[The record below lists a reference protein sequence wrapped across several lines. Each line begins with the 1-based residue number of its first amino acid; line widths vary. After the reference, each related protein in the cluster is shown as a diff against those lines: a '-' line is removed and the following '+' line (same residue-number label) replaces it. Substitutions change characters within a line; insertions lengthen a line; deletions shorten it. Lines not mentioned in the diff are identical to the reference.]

1 MTNTPLSGWGP
12 AQDENRTGKYEKSNV
27 NKTNIPLSFPMNPEF
42 PGSQGSEIQTN
53 GLYNGSQNGL
63 TNGLKNGHTTDEHT
77 ADGHNTDGRTNLVFV
92 GDEPGQLTGNEKT
105 VANFVDT
112 EKF

>member
-1 MTNTPLSGWGP
+1 MKVTNTPLADWGP
-12 AQDENRTGKYEKSNV
+12 ALDENRTGKYGKSDV
-27 NKTNIPLSFPMNPEF
+27 SKTNIPLSFPMNPEF
-42 PGSQGSEIQTN
+42 QGSHGSEIQTN

-63 TNGLKNGHTTDEHT
+63 TNGLANGHTP
-77 ADGHNTDGRTNLVFV
+77 DGHTNLMFV